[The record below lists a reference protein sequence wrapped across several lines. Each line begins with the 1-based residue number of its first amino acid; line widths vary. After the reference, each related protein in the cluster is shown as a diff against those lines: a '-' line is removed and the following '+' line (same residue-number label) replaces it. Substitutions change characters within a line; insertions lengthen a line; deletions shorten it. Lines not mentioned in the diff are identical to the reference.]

1 MDLRNQAFLRL
12 AHFIIQKSACIENQL
27 TENKIFCKKQQQP
40 NMLVEI
46 RENEEPMNN
55 EAKSDEMDNYKE
67 RHFLNYMKENS
78 VVAIINL
85 YTAGYI
91 HTPFTCLHLHV

>member
-1 MDLRNQAFLRL
+1 
-12 AHFIIQKSACIENQL
+12 
-27 TENKIFCKKQQQP
+27 
-40 NMLVEI
+40 
-46 RENEEPMNN
+46 MNN

-67 RHFLNYMKENS
+67 RHLLNHMQENS

-91 HTPFTCLHLHV
+91 HTPLTCLHLHV